1 MPAMYNAAN
10 EVAVQAFVEGRL
22 SFPGIWETVEKVLS
36 NARPRDYAGKL
47 GIILEDDAWA
57 RDEAWRIIY

>member
-10 EVAVQAFVEGRL
+10 EVAVQAFVDGKL

-36 NARPRDYAGKL
+36 NSRPRDYEGKL

-57 RDEAWRIIY
+57 REEARRLI